1 MFFKSEAELEKLGA
15 AITTKEIKQQPLL
28 WEETYTLWQKVAP
41 AFEQMMTELLQST
54 AKKVRVIFT
63 GAGTSQYVG
72 DTLVPYLTRIGA
84 TERLE
89 FLSFGTTDIVSAP
102 EDHLLADE
110 PTLLVSF
117 ARSGN
122 SPESK
127 ATIELAQKIVKDL
140 RNLIITCA
148 PQGDLAKAG
157 QADKQSLVVL
167 MPSASNDQGFAMT
180 GSFTCMLLA
189 GALFFDQTSAYQK
202 EQFVQ
207 TAVKLG
213 QMILTKE
220 EELQALVDLD
230 FTRIVYLGSGSLR
243 GLSRE
248 AQLKILELTHGQIA
262 TVFDSSMGFRHGPKS
277 FVDPKTLVCGFIA
290 NDPYTQKYDLDILEE
305 LKADQIALAVV
316 ALGQEANKFSGQSI
330 VYGEQDLLLPEVYL
344 ALPDVLVAQA
354 LALLTAVKI
363 GNTPD
368 TPSPSGTVNRVVKG
382 VLLHEYR

>member
-1 MFFKSEAELEKLGA
+1 MFLKSEEELAKLGA
-15 AITTKEIKQQPLL
+15 LVTTKEIKQQPAL
-28 WEETYTLWQKVAP
+28 WEETFTLWEKAYP
-41 AFEQMMTELLQST
+41 AFEKMLAELMQNT
-54 AKKVRVIFT
+54 TKKIRVIFT

-72 DTLVPYLTRIGA
+72 DTLVPYLTHKGD
-84 TERLE
+84 TDKFE

-102 EDHLLADE
+102 KDHLLADE

-127 ATIELAQKIVKDL
+127 AAIALAQKIVKDL

-148 PQGDLAKAG
+148 PEGELAKTG
-157 QADKQSLVVL
+157 QVDEKSLVVL
-167 MPSASNDQGFAMT
+167 MPRASNDKGFAMT
-180 GSFTCMLLA
+180 GSFTCMLLT
-189 GALFFDQTSAYQK
+189 GALFFDQTSTSEKQT
-202 EQFVQ
+202 FVQ
-207 TAVKLG
+207 TAAKLG
-213 QMILTKE
+213 RTILTKE
-220 EELQALVDLD
+220 AQIQALVDLD

-305 LKADQIALAVV
+305 VKADQIARAVV
-316 ALGQEANKFSGQSI
+316 ALGQEAFKFSGQSL
-330 VYGEQDLLLPEVYL
+330 VYGEQGPLLPEVYL
-344 ALPDVLVAQA
+344 ALPDILVAQT
-354 LALLTAVKI
+354 LALLTSVKI

-382 VLLHEYR
+382 VLLHEYV

>member
-15 AITTKEIKQQPLL
+15 TITTKEIKQQPIL
-28 WEETYTLWQKVAP
+28 WKETYTLWQKAAP

-189 GALFFDQTSAYQK
+189 GALFFDQTSADQK

-213 QMILTKE
+213 KMILTKE
-220 EELQALVDLD
+220 EELQSLVDLD

-305 LKADQIALAVV
+305 IKADQIALAVV

>member
-1 MFFKSEAELEKLGA
+1 MFLKSEAELEKLGA
-15 AITTKEIKQQPLL
+15 AITTKEIKQQPDL
-28 WEETYTLWQKVAP
+28 WEETYTLWQKAAP
-41 AFEQMMTELLQST
+41 AFEQMLTELLQST
-54 AKKVRVIFT
+54 VKKVRVIFT

-72 DTLVPYLTRIGA
+72 DTLVPYLTRTGA
-84 TERLE
+84 TDRLE

-102 EDHLLADE
+102 EDYLLADE

-127 ATIELAQKIVKDL
+127 AAIKLAQTIVKDL

-148 PQGDLAKAG
+148 PQGDLAKVG
-157 QADKQSLVVL
+157 QVDEQSLVVL
-167 MPSASNDQGFAMT
+167 MPSASNDKGFAMT

-189 GALFFDQTSAYQK
+189 GALFFDQTSADKK

-220 EELQALVDLD
+220 AKLQALVELD
-230 FTRIVYLGSGSLR
+230 FTRIVYLGSGSLC

-305 LKADQIALAVV
+305 VKADQIALAVV
-316 ALGQEANKFSGQSI
+316 ALGQEADKFSGQSI

-344 ALPDVLVAQA
+344 ALPDVLVAQT